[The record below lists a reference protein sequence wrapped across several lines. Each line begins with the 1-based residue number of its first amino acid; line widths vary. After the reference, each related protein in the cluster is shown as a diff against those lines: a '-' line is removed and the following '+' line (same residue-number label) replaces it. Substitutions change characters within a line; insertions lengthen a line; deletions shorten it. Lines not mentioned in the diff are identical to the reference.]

1 MGGFASGASK
11 RSLALGNLSRGA
23 VGHAGSFLQCGGC
36 HDIFASGRSWWR
48 RLFLAGRSSE
58 LGLLLSSVLLPLSSQ
73 RVAPNCDVVSVADH
87 LQVIEG
93 KLDDLEKLL
102 VPDKSQNRPC

>member
-73 RVAPNCDVVSVADH
+73 KVAPNGDVVSVRDH

-93 KLDDLEKLL
+93 RLHDLDKLL
-102 VPDKSQNRPC
+102 MPG